1 MGRIAAIDGKLQVM
15 NDVGQEIP
23 NVSTCFLTAFKTKD
37 NLADKFILMG
47 GKDACRRK
55 GHGHM
60 AIVPAGVT
68 DTGDLGNTGF
78 GFLQVFLTFLNGKR
92 VCITAHEEG
101 SPLFPAVKDGQKAPV
116 RDIHGFKA
124 EALEIRFE
132 EGNGLFFFIA

>member
-55 GHGHM
+55 LDASRLLELYG
-60 AIVPAGVT
+60 A
-68 DTGDLGNTGF
+68 L
-78 GFLQVFLTFLNGKR
+78 R
-92 VCITAHEEG
+92 
-101 SPLFPAVKDGQKAPV
+101 LF
-116 RDIHGFKA
+116 
-124 EALEIRFE
+124 
-132 EGNGLFFFIA
+132 